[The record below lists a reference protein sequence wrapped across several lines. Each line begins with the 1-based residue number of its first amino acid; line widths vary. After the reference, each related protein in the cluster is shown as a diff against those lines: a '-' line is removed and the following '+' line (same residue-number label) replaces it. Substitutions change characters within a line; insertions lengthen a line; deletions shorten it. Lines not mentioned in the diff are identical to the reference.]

1 MSLLVGLAGM
11 MTSNN
16 GQIGALS
23 IERIYKMYIKCIC
36 INQWSLLHVKTVLT
50 IYK

>member
-16 GQIGALS
+16 WKIEGALS
-23 IERIYKMYIKCIC
+23 ILARIYKMYLYILCR
-36 INQWSLLHVKTVLT
+36 WSLLHVKTV
-50 IYK
+50 